1 MNTSRLDLLLYAHDG
16 RGLGHASRSIAIGM
30 AVRRLYPDLKVL
42 FLTGSRMASQLIGS
56 VPLDW
61 LKLPAYKTKVV
72 GGVSTG
78 RTGFINISDSEL
90 GSFRGS
96 VIQHLIGLLRPRCIL
111 ADHTPQGKHK
121 ELVPALES
129 SRGSDT
135 VWVLGVRGWVG
146 GVPQVWSDI
155 SKNLFSEFYEH
166 LLWYGDRRLLGE
178 GQAKILEKHFGIQPL
193 ETGYV
198 SRISELDQWL
208 PLSHKSEGGI
218 AGVVSIP
225 WLGEDSE
232 HIIKQL
238 YDALKRIGKRYGSW
252 RLFVGSADDFLNQK
266 WIQNLFAKLEFC
278 KVTTAGEKYRQA
290 LLTAK
295 IAVIYGG
302 YNSLTDVLYTNI
314 PAVVLLRGMQDQEQQ
329 DHMTRLGSL
338 NRDRLI
344 VCNEKDVKGE
354 DLEQILIQQI
364 QSAKLSKPEIN
375 LDGAA
380 MAARY
385 LSEIITSQR

>member
-1 MNTSRLDLLLYAHDG
+1 
-16 RGLGHASRSIAIGM
+16 
-30 AVRRLYPDLKVL
+30 
-42 FLTGSRMASQLIGS
+42 MASQLIGS

-90 GSFRGS
+90 GVCRGS
-96 VIQHLIGLLRPRCIL
+96 AIKHLIGLLRPRCIL

-121 ELVPALES
+121 ELIPALES
-129 SRGSDT
+129 GLGNDT

-155 SKNLFSEFYEH
+155 SKSLFSAFYEH

-178 GQAKILEKHFGIQPL
+178 DQARILEEHFGIQPL

-208 PLSHKSEGGI
+208 PLPHKSEAGI

-232 HIIKQL
+232 HIIKKL
-238 YDALKRIGKRYGSW
+238 FDALKRVGNRYGSW
-252 RLFVGSADDFLNQK
+252 RLFVGSPDDFSNQK
-266 WIQNLFAKLEFC
+266 WILNLFAKLRFC
-278 KVTTAGEKYRQA
+278 KVTPAGEKYREA
-290 LLTAK
+290 LMNAK

-302 YNSLTDVLYTNI
+302 YNSLTDVFYANI

-344 VCNEKDVKGE
+344 ACNEKDVKSE

-385 LSEIITSQR
+385 MFQIIAKQR